1 MMGAV
6 ELRQIQ
12 YFVVVARQQ
21 SFSRAAEAVGVAQPA
36 LSQQMKRLEAELG
49 VTPVSYTHLT
59 LPTICSV

>member
-1 MMGAV
+1 VAV

-49 VTPVSYTHLT
+49 VTLV
-59 LPTICSV
+59 